1 METDK
6 LISELYATLEMIRDA
21 DDDCKKEGLPSM
33 PHAAR
38 ARVDA
43 ALSRPVAEYL
53 DELEI
58 CVDRVR
64 LIAKQKLAIEMA
76 YPKDA
81 DWQTCYESCVR
92 AARHV
97 IVALE
102 IDP

>member
-6 LISELYATLEMIRDA
+6 MIAELYATLEMVRDA
-21 DDDCKKEGLPSM
+21 DDDCKKDGLHAM
-33 PHAAR
+33 PPAAR

-64 LIAKQKLAIEMA
+64 LIAKQKLAIEMV
-76 YPKDA
+76 YPREA
-81 DWQTCYESCVR
+81 DWQTAYESCVR

-97 IVALE
+97 VIA
-102 IDP
+102 IDITP